1 MTSFNQAAALLPLR
15 LCGEL
20 LILPEEIRNAAEEI
34 RLRAGQAISLNTG
47 NSEENFVSD
56 YTVSSEDLQTVLE
69 KATGASVHSVESS
82 LSAGYIA
89 VKGGLRV
96 GLCGTAIMKGDRLC
110 GVRRL
115 SSVSIRIPHEAQSCA
130 EAEAEA
136 LEKANFPSTL
146 IISPPG
152 YGKTTCMRYLIR
164 RASDCG
170 FRVSVADERGELAAV
185 WEGHA
190 QFNVGR
196 HTDVFTS
203 APKAE
208 AAKLLLRA
216 MNPDIL
222 AMDEISA
229 ADDVR
234 AVCDAAGCGV
244 RLFATAHAR
253 DLEDMLKR
261 PIYSELI
268 NEKIFDRVL
277 TIRKVG
283 AKRKYE
289 LKELLK

>member
-1 MTSFNQAAALLPLR
+1 M
-15 LCGEL
+15 
-20 LILPEEIRNAAEEI
+20 
-34 RLRAGQAISLNTG
+34 
-47 NSEENFVSD
+47 
-56 YTVSSEDLQTVLE
+56 
-69 KATGASVHSVESS
+69 ESS

-96 GLCGTAIMKGDRLC
+96 GLCGTAIMKEDRLC

-185 WEGHA
+185 WEGQA

-196 HTDVFTS
+196 QEGAGRGGRREGQVHAGRRQDSRGGFASHDGLPSRSGRRVPGHGES
-203 APKAE
+203 GSRQHCLRGVE
-208 AAKLLLRA
+208 AA
-216 MNPDIL
+216 I
-222 AMDEISA
+222 
-229 ADDVR
+229 
-234 AVCDAAGCGV
+234 
-244 RLFATAHAR
+244 
-253 DLEDMLKR
+253 
-261 PIYSELI
+261 
-268 NEKIFDRVL
+268 
-277 TIRKVG
+277 
-283 AKRKYE
+283 
-289 LKELLK
+289 